1 MCENDSAG
9 IAYTYPSSAWVLP
22 TSMATTCPPNHP
34 VTFSCSTPYMPH
46 WRTRERYWVASPTAS
61 SGDMNLEKGSN
72 ELNLNPS
79 LAGIG
84 HYGEYLRA
92 SRSRGALC
100 L

>member
-1 MCENDSAG
+1 
-9 IAYTYPSSAWVLP
+9 
-22 TSMATTCPPNHP
+22 MATTCPPNHP
-34 VTFSCSTPYMPH
+34 VAFTCSTPSHTYRSTGKRAPPPPPH
-46 WRTRERYWVASPTAS
+46 CS

-79 LAGIG
+79 MAGIG

-92 SRSRGALC
+92 PRSRGALR